1 MKVTA
6 LYSSILIL
14 FYVFLSFNTIKTRRK
29 TKIALGHDENPQML
43 RAIRAHS
50 NFSEY
55 VPLSLFAIFLV
66 EGNSNNPILPHLLG
80 ILTLTGRTLHA
91 YGISQ
96 IKENFNY
103 RVMGMFLTF
112 TSLISSAVYLFS
124 FYLRSGN

>member
-1 MKVTA
+1 MKITA

-14 FYVFLSFNTIKTRRK
+14 FYVFLSFNTIRTRRK

-66 EGNSNNPILPHLLG
+66 EGNSNNPIFPHLLG

-91 YGISQ
+91 YGITQ

-112 TSLISSAVYLFS
+112 TSLISSAVFLFS

>member
-1 MKVTA
+1 MKITA
-6 LYSSILIL
+6 LYSSLLIL
-14 FYVFLSFNTIKTRRK
+14 FYVFLSLKTIRTRRK

-66 EGNSNNPILPHLLG
+66 ESNSSNHIFPHLLG
-80 ILTLTGRTLHA
+80 LLTLTGRILHA

-96 IKENFNY
+96 VKENFNY
-103 RVMGMFLTF
+103 RVMGMVLTF
-112 TSLISSAVYLFS
+112 TSLMSSAAYLLYCYF
-124 FYLRSGN
+124 RG